1 MQPNKPMEWHPIERT
16 QESHFSE
23 VATAKMLEEW
33 LHNGDI
39 KGIYNA
45 ALLLNTMLHQQRTM
59 TKWLAGEAARNL
71 GRPELADEMLQQ
83 AISQPE

>member
-1 MQPNKPMEWHPIERT
+1 MEWHPIERT
-16 QESHFSE
+16 QESYFSE
-23 VATAKMLEEW
+23 VATVKVLDEW
-33 LHNGDI
+33 LNNGDI

-71 GRPELADEMLQQ
+71 GRPGLADEMLQN
-83 AISQPE
+83 AINRSD